1 MSKFIQPRREL
12 EARSKTM
19 KTKITEDELKNL
31 SEITGSAE
39 YGILILLK
47 GYVDGVEKT
56 LLCIDISDTDTHLIY
71 PKAVLIDLEKEEVL
85 GPDKEPLNK

>member
-1 MSKFIQPRREL
+1 MKE
-12 EARSKTM
+12 RSKTM
-19 KTKITEDELKNL
+19 SKTKITEDELKVL
-31 SEITGSAE
+31 SEITSSADM
-39 YGILILLK
+39 GLLILLK

-56 LLCIDISDTDTHLIY
+56 LLCIDIMDTDTHLIY